1 MEERWKNYM
10 PFKFKMKYSLLLHR
24 INFHDQICTDGNGIV
39 KSPTTV
45 KLKSTAY
52 SQYKYLSMK
61 SFSIYAFSKT

>member
-10 PFKFKMKYSLLLHR
+10 PFKFKMKYSLLLRR
-24 INFHDQICTDGNGIV
+24 INFHDQICTDGNGTV

-61 SFSIYAFSKT
+61 SFSFYAF